1 MIKILIDGEY
11 AGERVDKFL
20 STYTKAAADENEE
33 FFLSEEITRGT
44 IIRNIKEGNILV
56 NDGIVKPSYVLKE
69 NDKIVID
76 IRKEKEELVPNN
88 DIKIDILFQNED
100 FIIIN
105 KPAGLQVHPS
115 DSEKEQT
122 LANALVVC
130 FPEIAAVHDGS
141 QDSWMRPGIVHRLD
155 KDTSGIIVVAKNMK
169 TFTELK
175 RQFADREIIKNYVA
189 LVYGNLEN
197 KSGVVDKAIARAAS
211 FKKQKIAQGKT
222 KGLARA
228 AVTEYS
234 VLKRYPEFDFVEAI
248 PRTGRMHQIR
258 VHFASLG
265 HPIVGDRKYKRKGI
279 VLQKIVKRHLL
290 HAQRLE
296 FDLWGQEFQFSA
308 DLPADFAGFLKGLD
322 ERQI

>member
-1 MIKILIDGEY
+1 MKKLVIDEQG
-11 AGERVDKFL
+11 AGERIDKFL
-20 STYTKAAADENEE
+20 KEE

-44 IIRNIKEGNILV
+44 VIRNIKEGSIQV
-56 NDGIVKPSYVLKE
+56 NNVSVKPSYILKE
-69 NDKIVID
+69 GDVITVD
-76 IRKEKEELVPNN
+76 MKKEEAKLIPNR
-88 DIKIDILFQNED
+88 DIKIDILFQNEN
-100 FIIIN
+100 FMIIN

-122 LANALVVC
+122 LTNALIIG

-155 KDTSGIIVVAKNMK
+155 KDTSGIIVVAKNIK

-189 LVYGNLEN
+189 VVYGNLER

-222 KGLARA
+222 KGLARTA
-228 AVTEYS
+228 ITEYR
-234 VLKRYPEFDFVEAI
+234 VIRRYDEFDLVEAI
-248 PRTGRMHQIR
+248 PKTGRMHQIR
-258 VHFASLG
+258 VHLASLE
-265 HPIVGDRKYKRKGI
+265 HPIVGDRKYKRKNI
-279 VLQKIVKRHLL
+279 VPQKMIKRHLL

-296 FDLWGQEFQFSA
+296 FELWGKKFQFSA
-308 DLPADFAGFLKGLD
+308 DLPDDFAEFLKGLD
-322 ERQI
+322 ENKI